1 MVEYLNE
8 LADRPPSP
16 PSPREC
22 VPEMGDGACERS
34 ALDEDNNLN
43 AEDSEKDSV
52 VASDST
58 PPDLMSSA
66 SESCADEDDDDRQD
80 VGAED
85 EDSAGA
91 EDESN
96 AGAED
101 EDDAIGAEDE
111 NNASAEDEDDDIGA
125 EDEKNAGAEDENNAG
140 AEDENNAGADDESNA
155 GAEDEDNAG
164 ALDKKCVEVKHTAD
178 VLLCECGCLAPAQLC
193 CCGCKRQVTHSHH
206 FCSVTNRRV
215 MAFCMTVEAVRGP
228 CTRCAPSSKNVKLF
242 QTPDFPSTPQTA
254 AAPRG
259 GKTTDSAVK
268 ARVHNDLLLFINNT
282 TTNYYCMMLFI
293 FIAELAGRPRIQVL

>member
-1 MVEYLNE
+1 MKEYLNA

-16 PSPREC
+16 PSPRES

-80 VGAED
+80 DDDVGAED

-101 EDDAIGAEDE
+101 ED
-111 NNASAEDEDDDIGA
+111 
-125 EDEKNAGAEDENNAG
+125 
-140 AEDENNAGADDESNA
+140 
-155 GAEDEDNAG
+155 NAG
-164 ALDKKCVEVKHTAD
+164 ALDKKRVEVKQTAD